1 MITNTE
7 SSVNKIDYFNDL
19 WNNLID
25 NFLDKSFGLN
35 LYNPHTL
42 VEDVITEIEE
52 NSFKNIENRKYFYDK
67 LNEYFN
73 SDIIIKKYYFAE
85 FKLLRTNFNSN
96 KVNLVLEISKS
107 IHKEFKEGGYFNE
120 NLKLLSEIITD
131 ENILNDEI
139 ANKINFF
146 TQNIIIE
153 FLKKGYPLEE
163 IKKFVSKIF
172 SHYHFYPY
180 DDEEIILTEF
190 PHEIDYEDYKDNGIL
205 NRKKLNDEIIKSFDS
220 LTIAERISKLSYY
233 YYKPSIEAYYIFVV
247 EGLKGT
253 IELNFNDVT
262 FYSSEHKRFATND
275 KLNDEDLQENKQDK
289 YIQACVKVDYISDK
303 SSLKEAILK
312 LENTIN
318 LLHCYYNTKVKIEV
332 NSSKYI
338 VIQNGSII
346 NRSWSRD
353 AKDNFMRYHDS
364 LNINRYMKG
373 LKEVSDLSYLNS
385 SFEKNQIT
393 SKFLTAIRWYS
404 KAEHN
409 NTQEDKLLNYWI
421 ALETLFSS
429 DFDNLKDQFLE
440 KPISKIKLI
449 QLVIGSKQVLNFIYD
464 YGWELYHYYSH
475 KIRNQELNLKE
486 SFLPKELIIKANL
499 DTKEGETIHLEK
511 FINSLEEIKNHET
524 NIFLINKIT
533 DLQSFYKNNGYA
545 IKKINEHIKE
555 IENDILRIYR
565 FRNLIVHNAH
575 FDNSLLPYYV
585 WKLKQYSGNLI
596 RSLIYKYGENR
607 NLNLSTHLL
616 NFHLEK
622 EKFIINLENNRA
634 NLFND
639 D

>member
-1 MITNTE
+1 MGINIETT
-7 SSVNKIDYFNDL
+7 VNKIEYFKDL

-42 VEDVITEIEE
+42 VEDIITEIEE
-52 NSFKNIENRKYFYDK
+52 NSFKNLDNRKYFYDK

-73 SDIIIKKYYFAE
+73 SDLIIKKYYFAE
-85 FKLLRTNFNSN
+85 FKLLRSNFNSN
-96 KVNLVLEISKS
+96 KVNLLLEISKS
-107 IHKEFKEGGYFNE
+107 IQKEFRSGGYFNQ
-120 NLKLLSEIITD
+120 NLKLLSEIVMDQST
-131 ENILNDEI
+131 LNEEI

-153 FLKKGYPLEE
+153 FLKKGYLLDE

-172 SHYHFYPY
+172 SDYYIHSY
-180 DDEEIILTEF
+180 DDEDIIISEF
-190 PHEIDYEDYKDNGIL
+190 PHEINYDDFTDNGIL
-205 NRKKLNDEIIKSFDS
+205 NRKKLNEKIIKTFDS
-220 LTIAERISKLSYY
+220 LTIDKRINKLSYY
-233 YYKPSIEAYYIFVV
+233 YYKSSIEAYYIFVV

-253 IELNFNDVT
+253 IELNFNEVI
-262 FYSSEHKRFATND
+262 FYSSKYKRFATDD
-275 KLNDEDLQENKQDK
+275 KLNDEDLQGEKQDK

-303 SSLKEAILK
+303 SSLKDAILK

-332 NSSKYI
+332 NFSKYI
-338 VIQNGSII
+338 VIQDGAII
-346 NRSWSRD
+346 SRSWSRD
-353 AKDNFMRYHDS
+353 SKDNFKRYHDS

-373 LKEVSDLSYLNS
+373 LNEVSDLSYLDSDFGN
-385 SFEKNQIT
+385 NQIT

-409 NTQEDKLLNYWI
+409 STQEDKLLNYWI

-429 DFDNLKDQFLE
+429 DFDNLKDQFFD
-440 KPISKIKLI
+440 KSISKIKLI
-449 QLVIGSKQVLNFIYD
+449 QLVIGSKQVFNFIYD

-475 KIRNQELNLKE
+475 KIRNQQLNLQE
-486 SFLPKELIIKANL
+486 CFLPKELIDKANL
-499 DTKEGETIHLEK
+499 DTKEGDTIHLKK
-511 FINSLEEIKNHET
+511 FINSLEEIKKFET

-533 DLQSFYKNNGYA
+533 DLLGFYENNGYT
-545 IKKINEHIKE
+545 IKKIHEHIKE

-585 WKLKQYSGNLI
+585 WKLKEYSGNLI
-596 RSLIYKYGENR
+596 RSLIYKYGEDR
-607 NLNLSTHLL
+607 NVNLATHLL
-616 NFHLEK
+616 NFYIEK
-622 EKFIINLENNRA
+622 ETFIINLENNKA
-634 NLFND
+634 DLFKD